1 MWALVYSDTG
11 DHKGVGEPF
20 LEHSMQPV
28 GVKPVHYPSDRL
40 IKDPTPNISIPKFLR
55 LHDPKFRTP
64 EAQKTQDSKLL

>member
-40 IKDPTPNISIPKFLR
+40 IKDPTPTSRSPNS
-55 LHDPKFRTP
+55 
-64 EAQKTQDSKLL
+64 